1 MDVKAPDLA
10 NTSWVI
16 SGFAIDNLHGM
27 GIAEELQSLE
37 VFQPFFVKVEL
48 PYSVKQGETVAIEM
62 IVYNYLEKEIS
73 AEVTLENP
81 GGKSFAFGS
90 KNPNEIEEDSSKP
103 IELFRTKRVGV
114 KPGRGTLVTFII
126 TPLELGLTDL
136 VITAKSG
143 PVTRDVQ
150 IKKLLVESEGE
161 PMFNNT
167 AFFLDFRDSETEK
180 DVNLT
185 VNLPRTAVPGS
196 EKVFISAIADP
207 IAVAM
212 NNLVDLLNY
221 PTGCGEQ
228 NMVKIVPA
236 AIISKYLEA
245 NSRFEGELATKAT
258 GLMEDGYQ
266 RQLAYKLRD
275 GSFSPFGESDG
286 RGSTWVTALVAR
298 DASAIF
304 HSFAFLIGVRT
315 ADYPR
320 SQNPPIPVIARFLA
334 LWV

>member
-1 MDVKAPDLA
+1 MFLADLEGRAAIDVAAPDLA
-10 NTSWVI
+10 NTSWII
-16 SGFAIDNLHGM
+16 SGFSIDNLHGM
-27 GIAEELQSLE
+27 GIAEQLQSLE

-90 KNPNEIEEDSSKP
+90 KNPNEIEEDSTKP

-185 VNLPRTAVPGS
+185 VNLPRTFVPGS

-212 NNLVDLLNY
+212 NNLVDLLHY

-228 NMVKIVPA
+228 GDISLFPA
-236 AIISKYLEA
+236 ETMSNTEC
-245 NSRFEGELATKAT
+245 
-258 GLMEDGYQ
+258 
-266 RQLAYKLRD
+266 
-275 GSFSPFGESDG
+275 
-286 RGSTWVTALVAR
+286 
-298 DASAIF
+298 
-304 HSFAFLIGVRT
+304 
-315 ADYPR
+315 
-320 SQNPPIPVIARFLA
+320 
-334 LWV
+334 

>member
-1 MDVKAPDLA
+1 MHLACPFNCNLSLSDLDGRAAFDVAAPDLA
-10 NTSWVI
+10 NTSWII
-16 SGFAIDNLHGM
+16 SGFSIDNLHGM
-27 GIAEELQSLE
+27 GISEQLQSLE

-90 KNPNEIEEDSSKP
+90 KNPNEIEQDDLGRV
-103 IELFRTKRVGV
+103 IELFRTKRVSV

-136 VITAKSG
+136 KITAKSG
-143 PVTRDVQ
+143 SVGRDVQ
-150 IKKLLVESEGE
+150 VKKLLVESEGE

-167 AFFLDFRDSETEK
+167 AFLLDFRNSETEK
-180 DVNLT
+180 DINLT

-212 NNLVDLLNY
+212 NNLMDLLHY

-228 NMVKIVPA
+228 VGFV
-236 AIISKYLEA
+236 S
-245 NSRFEGELATKAT
+245 
-258 GLMEDGYQ
+258 
-266 RQLAYKLRD
+266 
-275 GSFSPFGESDG
+275 
-286 RGSTWVTALVAR
+286 
-298 DASAIF
+298 
-304 HSFAFLIGVRT
+304 
-315 ADYPR
+315 
-320 SQNPPIPVIARFLA
+320 
-334 LWV
+334 